1 MTLHSV
7 CQKLLN
13 LSKAFRG
20 KILRLGSDPGRD
32 PWCFFI
38 GSFGLL
44 PSR

>member
-1 MTLHSV
+1 MTLEFV

-13 LSKAFRG
+13 VSKTFGG

-32 PWCFFI
+32 PWCFFA
-38 GSFGLL
+38 GSPGLL